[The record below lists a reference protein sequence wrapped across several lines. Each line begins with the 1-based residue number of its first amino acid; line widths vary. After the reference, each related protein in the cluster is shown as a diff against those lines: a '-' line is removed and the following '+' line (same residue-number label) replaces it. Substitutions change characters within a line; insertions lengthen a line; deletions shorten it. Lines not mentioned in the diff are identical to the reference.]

1 MNPTL
6 TVACFFLKSAWQA
19 VCLPFLMLLRRLSP
33 LHSGSLRSALT
44 ALLLAPLA
52 ALHAAEPSLI
62 AHWSFDE
69 GSGDVLHDRSGNKH
83 DGTIHGATWVPSP
96 RGQALR
102 FDGSKDYVDIGKAE
116 SLRVG
121 GDFTLTAWITAADVS
136 GRNRLILGDTAGL
149 SVNRNY
155 SLRIDKGR
163 LYFEKGDGAA
173 SETLL
178 SAEPFP
184 IGTWQFVAVVFEGP
198 RYFVYQNEKIILE
211 GEVATPMTPTRGDI
225 RRIGGWSAGWFK
237 GDIDEIRLYKRALP
251 QRELMAIF
259 GNPAATDSLRM
270 VPSYRYLHKQIVCD
284 LRCDVTFVGTPEA
297 TVAVRKMW
305 GDKPVRSLTTRLQ
318 ETSPGSGRWRGKAII
333 SMDGFTGGEYEITT
347 TASAPA
353 GETPGKVTTRFVYP
367 DKAPVWVGSREGI
380 SDQVIAPFTAL
391 RSAKTPQGCTVSP
404 WGRTYEFGA
413 TPFVSQISSQDAP
426 MLAAPMR
433 LLARVNGA
441 DVVWTP
447 GVSQLA
453 GAGDTACRVSQ
464 KLEGTSVSANVTT
477 TIESDGLAKIAWALQ
492 ADKPVTLD
500 ELVVEI
506 PLRSGHAR
514 YLNTWPDSTSGAFG
528 GTPGGFAGTSGA
540 LTADYASEFQPMVW
554 LGDEA
559 RGLQWVCESGQNWSV
574 AEPGKAI
581 QIIRRGDEVV
591 LRLNLVTA
599 PVALAAGGKRDYVF
613 GLLPTPVKPV
623 TEDAWDA
630 RIVRTIG
637 YGQELDL
644 PDMKINGK
652 PALQFY
658 AEKGARAIIVW
669 KWWNVFAYTRP
680 IGGYEEKF
688 RRLVKEC
695 HRYGLKVLPYV
706 GGFLLSQNAP
716 EAKFFGDEM
725 RVTPGKP
732 YSHGKIGD
740 LPAQVAL
747 YACQR
752 GPWQDFL
759 VDGIGR
765 LIDDYDVDGV
775 YLDTTTRPLLC
786 DNELHG
792 CGYLKPDGSRGGV
805 YPVFSVRDN
814 LRRIYTAVR
823 TRKPDGIVDVHPYE
837 CMNAPGL
844 AWATTYWNGEQLRAN
859 DSILDALPLERFRA
873 EFMGYNWGV
882 PADLLY
888 YKLKNYRQSVA
899 LAILHD
905 VPVRPEKP
913 ADLDAISTLWKV
925 RDEFGVKQARWLPYW
940 SNPDVVKAETKDC
953 YVSLFAHPQGR
964 VLAIVSNLSKE
975 KTDVRLSLNLD
986 KLDLPANVSA
996 KDAVSRA
1003 ALTIE
1008 NGDITL
1014 NLAAQDYCI
1023 VWIEADT
1030 ALNPNK

>member
-1 MNPTL
+1 MRKFQKL
-6 TVACFFLKSAWQA
+6 VVGAMMLSVSIFSSQVHAEEAQA
-19 VCLPFLMLLRRLSP
+19 VPGKEGLV
-33 LHSGSLRSALT
+33 
-44 ALLLAPLA
+44 
-52 ALHAAEPSLI
+52 
-62 AHWSFDE
+62 AHYTFDT
-69 GSGDVLHDRSGNKH
+69 GKGDVLPDASGNGN
-83 DGTIHGATWVPSP
+83 DGKIHGATWVSSP
-96 RGQALR
+96 RGHALR
-102 FDGSKDYVDIGKAE
+102 FDGSKDYVALGNAGNLK
-116 SLRVG
+116 VG
-121 GDFTLTAWITAADVS
+121 GDFTITAWVNAADIS
-136 GRNRLILGDTAGL
+136 GRHRLILGDTAGL
-149 SVNRNY
+149 AVDRNY
-155 SLRIDKGR
+155 SLRIDKGF
-163 LYFEKGDGAA
+163 LYFENGDGAA
-173 SETLL
+173 YDAIQAT
-178 SAEPFP
+178 EPFP
-184 IGTWQFVAVVFEGP
+184 VGTWQFVAVVFEGP
-198 RYFVYQNEKIILE
+198 RYFVYQSGKIILE
-211 GEVATPMTPTRGDI
+211 GQVATPITPTRGDI
-225 RRIGGWSAGWFK
+225 RRMGGWSHGWFK

-251 QRELMAIF
+251 QGEIMSLF
-259 GNPAATDSLRM
+259 GSPDLTGTLRM
-270 VPSYRYLHKQIVCD
+270 LPSYRYLHKQIICD
-284 LRCDVTFVGTPEA
+284 LRYDGTFEGVPEA
-297 TVAVRKMW
+297 TVIVRDMRK
-305 GDKPVRSLTTRLQ
+305 DKPSKSLTTRLQ
-318 ETSPGSGRWRGKAII
+318 ETSPGSGRWRGEAII
-333 SMDGFTGGEYEITT
+333 SMDGFTGSEYEITT
-347 TASAPA
+347 TARTPA
-353 GETPGKVTTRFVYP
+353 GAAPGEATTRFVYP

-380 SDQVIAPFTAL
+380 SDQVIPPFTAL
-391 RSAKTPQGCTVSP
+391 QSAKTAQGCTVSP

-413 TPFVSQISSQDAP
+413 TPFVSQIRSKDAP
-426 MLAAPMR
+426 LLAAPMR
-433 LLARVNGA
+433 LLARVNGT
-441 DVVWTP
+441 DVVWTA
-447 GVSQLA
+447 GASQLA
-453 GAGDTACRVSQ
+453 GTGDTACRVSQ
-464 KLEGTSVSANVTT
+464 KLVGASVSANVTA
-477 TIESDGLAKIAWALQ
+477 TIEVDGLAKIAWALQ
-492 ADKPVTLD
+492 ANKPVTLD
-500 ELVVEI
+500 ELAVEI

-514 YLNTWPDSTSGAFG
+514 YLNTWPDSAGAM
-528 GTPGGFAGTSGA
+528 AGTSGA
-540 LTADYASEFQPMVW
+540 LTADYTSKFQPMVW

-559 RGLQWVCESGQNWSV
+559 SGLQWVCESEQNWSV

-591 LRLNLVTA
+591 LRLNLVTT

-613 GLLPTPVKPV
+613 GLLATPVKPV

-706 GGFLLSQNAP
+706 GGFLLSENAP
-716 EAKFFGDEM
+716 EAMFFGDEM
-725 RVTPGKP
+725 RAPGKP
-732 YSHGKIGD
+732 YSLGKLGD
-740 LPAQVAL
+740 LPPQGAL
-747 YACQR
+747 HACQR

-765 LIDDYDVDGV
+765 LIDEYDVDGV

-792 CGYLKPDGSRGGV
+792 CGYPKPDGSRGGV

-814 LRRIYTAVR
+814 LRRIYTAVK

-859 DSILDALPLERFRA
+859 DSILDALPLERFRT
-873 EFMGYNWGV
+873 EFMGCNWGV

-913 ADLDAISTLWKV
+913 ADLNVISALWKV

-940 SNPDVVKAETKDC
+940 SNQDVVKVAPKNC
-953 YVSLFAHPQGR
+953 YVSLFAHPEGR
-964 VLAIVSNLSKE
+964 VLVYVSNLGKA
-975 KTDVRLSLNLD
+975 TADVRLSLNLD
-986 KLDLPANVSA
+986 KLALPANVTA
-996 KDAVSRA
+996 KDAISKA
-1003 ALTIE
+1003 AVKME

-1014 NLAAQDYCI
+1014 NIPAQDYRI
-1023 VWIEADT
+1023 IWVAADT
-1030 ALNPNK
+1030 AKAKP

>member
-1 MNPTL
+1 MKQTI
-6 TVACFFLKSAWQA
+6 V
-19 VCLPFLMLLRRLSP
+19 LLA
-33 LHSGSLRSALT
+33 G
-44 ALLLAPLA
+44 LLLAPLA
-52 ALHAAEPSLI
+52 LLHAATDPSLV

-102 FDGSKDYVDIGKAE
+102 FDGSKDYVDCGDAE
-116 SLRVG
+116 RLRVG
-121 GDFTLTAWITAADVS
+121 GDFTLTAWLNAADVS

-163 LYFEKGDGAA
+163 LCFEKGDGTA

-178 SAEPFP
+178 AAEPFP
-184 IGTWQFVAVVFEGP
+184 IGTWQFVALVFEGP
-198 RYFVYQNEKIILE
+198 RYFVYQNGKIILE
-211 GEVATPMTPTRGDI
+211 GKVGTPITPTRGDI

-237 GDIDEIRLYKRALP
+237 GDIDEIRIYKRALP
-251 QRELMAIF
+251 QRELMALL
-259 GNPAATDSLRM
+259 GNSATADSLRM
-270 VPSYRYLHKQIVCD
+270 LPSYRYLNKQIVCD
-284 LRCDVTFVGTPEA
+284 LRCDVTFVGAPEA
-297 TVAVRKMW
+297 SVTVRDMREE
-305 GDKPVRSLTTRLQ
+305 KPIRSLTARLQ
-318 ETSPGSGRWRGKAII
+318 ETSPGSGRWRGEAII

-353 GETPGKVTTRFVYP
+353 GETLGKVTTRFVYP

-380 SDQVIAPFTAL
+380 SDQVIPPFTAL
-391 RSAKTPQGCTVSP
+391 RSAKTAQGCTVSP

-464 KLEGTSVSANVTT
+464 KLEGASVSANVTT

-740 LPAQVAL
+740 LPAQGAL

-823 TRKPDGIVDVHPYE
+823 TRKPDGVVDVHPYE

-996 KDAVSRA
+996 KDAVSKA
-1003 ALTIE
+1003 ALKIQT
-1008 NGDITL
+1008 GDIII
-1014 NLAAQDYCI
+1014 NIPPQDYRI
-1023 VWIEADT
+1023 IWIDSGT
-1030 ALNPNK
+1030 PLHPPK